1 METIELIAAGLPVR
15 MRLRSH
21 ATRRYF
27 ESFLL
32 SGYEASAFPPDAW
45 LELPPV
51 DADALAREQER
62 LGSGPSFAEYSLLIE
77 AFANPVLRH
86 SRFLFHGVSFRWQG
100 KALILTGPSGVGKTT
115 QHHHWLSQFGD
126 QIELISGDKALIE
139 VRDDAFLV
147 HPSPWT
153 GKEREEGTG
162 CAPLGG
168 IVLLE
173 QGTENAMRPMTRGEA
188 VFPLLLQFM
197 YLPLDRDSLELVCA
211 YEEKLLSAVPVWKL
225 VNRGDPE
232 SAALCCHTLKED
244 GRWTTASETESS

>member
-1 METIELIAAGLPVR
+1 MEWIAAGLPVR
-15 MRLRSH
+15 MRLRSQ

-27 ESFLL
+27 ESFILDRD
-32 SGYEASAFPPDAW
+32 EAAAFPPGSW

-51 DADALAREQER
+51 DAEALAHEHRR
-62 LGSGPSFAEYSLLIE
+62 LGGSPSFAEYSLLIE

-86 SRFLFHGVSFRWQG
+86 SRFMFHGVSFRWQG
-100 KALILTGPSGVGKTT
+100 KALILTGRSGVGKTT
-115 QHHHWLSQFGD
+115 QYHHWLSQFGD

-139 VRDDAFLV
+139 VRDGAFYV

-153 GKEREEGTG
+153 GKEREQGSAS
-162 CAPLGG
+162 APLGG
-168 IVLLE
+168 VVLLE
-173 QGTENAMRPMTRGEA
+173 QGSENIMRPLSRGEA
-188 VFPLLLQFM
+188 VFPLLLQFL
-197 YLPLDRDSLELVCA
+197 YLPLDRNSLELVCA

-244 GRWTTASETESS
+244 GRWAIASATESS

>member
-1 METIELIAAGLPVR
+1 MEIIELIAAGLPVR

-21 ATRRYF
+21 ATRLYF
-27 ESFLL
+27 TSFIPDTDK
-32 SGYEASAFPPDAW
+32 AAAFPPDAW
-45 LELPPV
+45 LELPLV
-51 DADALAREQER
+51 DAEALVRERER
-62 LGSGPSFAEYSLLIE
+62 LGSSPSFAEYSLLIE
-77 AFANPVLRH
+77 AFANPVLRYG
-86 SRFLFHGVSFRWQG
+86 RFLFHGVSFRWQG
-100 KALILTGPSGVGKTT
+100 RALILTGPSGVGKTT
-115 QHHHWLSQFGD
+115 QYHHWLSQFGD
-126 QIELISGDKALIE
+126 EIELISGDKALIE
-139 VRDDAFLV
+139 MRNGTFFV

-173 QGTENAMRPMTRGEA
+173 QGEENTLRPLACGEA

-197 YLPLDRDSLELVCA
+197 YRPLDRESLELVCA

-232 SAALCCHTLKED
+232 SAALCYHTLKED
-244 GRWTTASETESS
+244 GRWAIMSATESS